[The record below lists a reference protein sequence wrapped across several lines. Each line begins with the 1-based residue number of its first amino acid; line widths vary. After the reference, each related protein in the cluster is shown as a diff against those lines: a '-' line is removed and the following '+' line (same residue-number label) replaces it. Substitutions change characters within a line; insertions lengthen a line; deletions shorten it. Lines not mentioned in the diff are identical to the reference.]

1 MLYAAWVGPMWSRT
15 HERREQLAKKSGQRH
30 FGLLAI
36 LLGCAGMELK
46 PGYKQTEVGVI
57 PEDWATKSIKQIS
70 DPVRGG
76 SPRPAGDPR
85 FFNGTYIPW
94 LTVAALT
101 NIPESQLVVTET
113 AACLT
118 EEGSLRSR
126 TLLPGT
132 LIIANS
138 GATLGVAKLLGVKCC
153 ANDGIAAL
161 HNVDKNVSA
170 EYLAHFINTKTTYL
184 REVVATGNGQPNLNT
199 GLIGDFNIPV
209 PPTKGEQEAIA
220 EALSDADALIES
232 LEQLLTKKRHLKQ
245 AAMQELLTGKMRLP
259 GFSGAWEVKR
269 LGDVGECLRG
279 VAYRG
284 DSDLSAFDTKYTRR
298 LLRSN
303 NVQDAAVI
311 TADIQFV
318 NSDRVSEKQLL
329 RERDILVCMA
339 NGSKALVGKAGFFN
353 VIDGYEYTFGAFMG
367 CFRTITTDANATFVF
382 YLFQTGRYRNYINN
396 LLAGSSINNLTP
408 TSIESLDFSFPPL
421 PEQTA
426 IAAVLSDM
434 DTEITE
440 LETQLDKSH
449 ALKQGMMQ
457 KLLTGEIRLGGAL

>member
-1 MLYAAWVGPMWSRT
+1 M
-15 HERREQLAKKSGQRH
+15 
-30 FGLLAI
+30 
-36 LLGCAGMELK
+36 
-46 PGYKQTEVGVI
+46 QTEVGVI
-57 PEDWATKSIKQIS
+57 PEDWAIKSLGQIS

-113 AACLT
+113 ATCLT
-118 EEGSLRSR
+118 EEGSSRSR

-138 GATLGVAKLLGVKCC
+138 GATLGVAKILGVRCC

-161 HNVDKNVSA
+161 LNIDKNVSA
-170 EYLAHFINTKTTYL
+170 EYLAHFINTRTVYL
-184 REVVATGNGQPNLNT
+184 RDVVATGNGQPNLNT
-199 GLIGDFNIPV
+199 GLIGDFSV
-209 PPTKGEQEAIA
+209 PLPATKEEQEAIA
-220 EALSDADALIES
+220 EALGDADALIES
-232 LEQLLTKKRHLKQ
+232 LEQLLAKKRHLKQ
-245 AAMQELLTGKMRLP
+245 GAMQELLTGNKRLP
-259 GFSGAWEVKR
+259 GFSGEWEVKR

-284 DSDLSAFDTKYTRR
+284 DSDLSAFDTSHTKR

-311 TADIQFV
+311 TTDIQFV
-318 NSDRVSEKQLL
+318 NSDKVSETQVL
-329 RERDILVCMA
+329 RERDILICMA

-353 VIDGYEYTFGAFMG
+353 VSDGYEYTFGAFMG
-367 CFRTITTDANATFVF
+367 CFRTGSTDANPTFVF

-408 TSIESLDFSFPPL
+408 TSIESLDFSIPPL

-426 IAAVLSDM
+426 IAVALSEM
-434 DTEITE
+434 DAEIAD
-440 LETQLDKSH
+440 LDAQLTKTRT
-449 ALKQGMMQ
+449 LKQGMMQ
-457 KLLTGEIRLGGAL
+457 KLLTGEIRLI

>member
-1 MLYAAWVGPMWSRT
+1 MST
-15 HERREQLAKKSGQRH
+15 IQQ
-30 FGLLAI
+30 
-36 LLGCAGMELK
+36 
-46 PGYKQTEVGVI
+46 GYKQTEVGVI
-57 PEDWATKSIKQIS
+57 PKDWVVKPIQEFS
-70 DPVRGG
+70 DSVRGG

-85 FFNGTYIPW
+85 FFNGAYIPW

-101 NIPESQLVVTET
+101 NIPASQLVVNET

-118 EEGSLRSR
+118 EEGSTRSR

-138 GATLGVAKLLGVKCC
+138 GATLGVAKVLGIKCC

-161 HNVDKNVSA
+161 LNVDRDVSV

-199 GLIGDFNIPV
+199 GLIGAFSLPL
-209 PPTKGEQEAIA
+209 PPTKAEQEAIA

-232 LEQLLTKKRHLKQ
+232 LDQLLAKKRHLKQ
-245 AAMQELLTGKMRLP
+245 GTMQELLTGKKRLP
-259 GFSGAWEVKR
+259 GFSGEWEVKR

-284 DSDLSAFDTKYTRR
+284 DSDLSAFDTNYTKR

-311 TADIQFV
+311 TTNIQFV
-318 NSDRVSEKQLL
+318 NSARVSEKQVL
-329 RERDILVCMA
+329 REHDILVCMA
-339 NGSKALVGKAGFFN
+339 NGSKALVGKSGFFKVN
-353 VIDGYEYTFGAFMG
+353 DGYEYTFGAFMG
-367 CFRTITTDANATFVF
+367 CFRTASTDANATFLF

-408 TSIESLDFSFPPL
+408 TSIESLDFAIPPL

-426 IAAVLSDM
+426 ISVALLEM
-434 DTEITE
+434 DAEIIE
-440 LETQLDKSH
+440 LESQLAKTRV
-449 ALKQGMMQ
+449 LKQGMMH
-457 KLLTGEIRLGGAL
+457 KLLTGEIRLL